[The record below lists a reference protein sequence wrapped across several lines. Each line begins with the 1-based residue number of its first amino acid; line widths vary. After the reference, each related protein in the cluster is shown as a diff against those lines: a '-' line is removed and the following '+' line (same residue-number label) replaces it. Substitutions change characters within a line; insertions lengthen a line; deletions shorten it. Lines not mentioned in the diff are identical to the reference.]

1 MVMSVCSWKKE
12 GFTVNRKMLL
22 SLGAIALLGAMQVLA
37 YTHKVINTTEYPA
50 RVLFGYVA
58 CKDDYREVAPGD
70 TVANDGKLCII
81 SKISAVI
88 KYSGLPQS
96 AIDLFSTVTTKEV
109 DMQKMLKLAQPRDIE
124 TKYNYTGPYTG
135 SATWIIYGSPL
146 YGFGIT
152 RKVD

>member
-1 MVMSVCSWKKE
+1 M
-12 GFTVNRKMLL
+12 NRKMLL
-22 SLGAIALLGAMQVLA
+22 SLGAIAFLGAMQVLA

-58 CKDDYREVAPGD
+58 CKDDYREVAPGA
-70 TVANDGKLCII
+70 TVSNDGKLCII
-81 SKISAVI
+81 GKISATI

-96 AIDLFSTVTTKEV
+96 AINLLGAVTTREV
-109 DMQKMLKLAQPRDIE
+109 DMQKLAQLAQPKDIE

-146 YGFGIT
+146 YGFGVT

>member
-1 MVMSVCSWKKE
+1 LHP
-12 GFTVNRKMLL
+12 G
-22 SLGAIALLGAMQVLA
+22 
-37 YTHKVINTTEYPA
+37 
-50 RVLFGYVA
+50 GYG
-58 CKDDYREVAPGD
+58 CD
-70 TVANDGKLCII
+70 DGKLCII
-81 SKISAVI
+81 SKIVSDVI